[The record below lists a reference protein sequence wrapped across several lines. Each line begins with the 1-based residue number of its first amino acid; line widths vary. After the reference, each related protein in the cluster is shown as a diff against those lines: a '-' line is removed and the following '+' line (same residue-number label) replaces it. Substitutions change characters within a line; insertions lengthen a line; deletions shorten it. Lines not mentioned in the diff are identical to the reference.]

1 MIKILHILE
10 QMLVSDVMTAEQ
22 IKNTRE
28 FQEKATNIER
38 QEKRLEDRANRQVR
52 MQNLK
57 QLMSLEGIS
66 KGLEGLKGSIVG
78 LGGRAVDA
86 TKNAMAATY
95 YGKIIKIY
103 DVDGAK
109 TTDRCLNCSG
119 QFYNK
124 PILGMPVVYG
134 MKKESNNYYSDGKI
148 LDPKSGSLYSCNMR
162 LSKTGK
168 ELTVRGYIGFSLLGR
183 SQKWYRVKR
192 VHGKELRWIR
202 A

>member
-1 MIKILHILE
+1 MLNRINYQRIFNGLKKGIVIFSFFMISQSGFSQTISGFW
-10 QMLVSDVMTAEQ
+10 QTVSDKTGHVTS
-22 IKNTRE
+22 
-28 FQEKATNIER
+28 
-38 QEKRLEDRANRQVR
+38 V
-52 MQNLK
+52 LK
-57 QLMSLEGIS
+57 IWPVT
-66 KGLEGLKGSIVG
+66 K
-78 LGGRAVDA
+78 

-148 LDPKSGSLYSCNMR
+148 LDPKSGSLYSCNMK